1 MAVGGVV
8 TLIAPVLA
16 ASRAM
21 AALLFDVKVE
31 IVRVESESKAKET

>member
-1 MAVGGVV
+1 MI
-8 TLIAPVLA
+8 TPMLA

-31 IVRVESESKAKET
+31 TVRVRSESKAEET

>member
-1 MAVGGVV
+1 MGGVM

-21 AALLFDVKVE
+21 AALLTYVKVE
-31 IVRVESESKAKET
+31 IVRNRSESKAEET